1 MSKKQFN
8 SLPNFS
14 VQQNVNVDADNG
26 ILKNVE
32 IAKFGK
38 NKNDSY
44 FSEEFLNDLVAN
56 GNAQKNGVKSRF
68 GHPNMCATSLGTFIG
83 RFKEFELR
91 DQKVYANLYLD
102 PITKDV
108 QVEGKG
114 ISMFDYIVK
123 MATSNPDMFGNSI
136 VVMCDWEMIQLE
148 NEEGKKEMV
157 ESLILKEFVSSDLVD
172 DPAATDALFSSN
184 PNDLGVIVTSFLDE
198 NPEIFDTINKNP
210 NILQD
215 FFERYFNYANR
226 KSLNTF
232 NMSKTDFF
240 KKLFGKKPENKF
252 DIDVTLADG
261 SVVTVKTDAEQP
273 QEGDEVV
280 DDAGNPVPDGNHL
293 LPDGGSIDTVD
304 GKISKINDAAPNDP
318 PADPP
323 ADPSMQEVMNSIT
336 QMGKKFD
343 AFSAR
348 IEKSLGETDESLKL
362 VGETLSSFQTETKK
376 KFELIKSTYEVP
388 AGEKPNPSGGAAKGY
403 DPEKAKEFREKNEKK

>member
-91 DQKVYANLYLD
+91 EQKVYANLYLD

-123 MATSNPDMFGNSI
+123 MAASNPDMFGNSI

-184 PNDLGVIVTSFLDE
+184 PNDLGVIVTSFLDD

-240 KKLFGKKPENKF
+240 KNLFGKKPENKF

-273 QEGDEVV
+273 KEGDEVV

-304 GKISKINDAAPNDP
+304 GKISKINDAP

-323 ADPSMQEVMNSIT
+323 AEPTNQEVMQSVNKLAEQFST
-336 QMGKKFD
+336 FSKK
-343 AFSAR
+343 

-362 VGETLSSFQTETKK
+362 VGETLSSFQKETKK
-376 KFELIKSTYEVP
+376 KFENIRSSYDVP
-388 AGEKPNPSGGAAKGY
+388 PGEKPNPQGGAAKGY

>member
-26 ILKNVE
+26 ILNNVE

-123 MATSNPDMFGNSI
+123 MAASNPDMFGNSI

-184 PNDLGVIVTSFLDE
+184 PNDLGVIVTQFLDG
-198 NPEIFDTINKNP
+198 NPEIFETINKNP

-215 FFERYFNYANR
+215 FFERYFNYAQR

-240 KKLFGKKPENKF
+240 KKLFGSKNGSKF

-273 QEGDEVV
+273 QVGDEVV
-280 DDAGNPVPDGNHL
+280 DDAGEAVKDDTHL
-293 LPDGGSIDTVD
+293 LPDGGNIVTVG
-304 GKISKINDAAPNDP
+304 GKITEINDAKDDNP

-323 ADPSMQEVMNSIT
+323 AEPTMQEVMQSI
-336 QMGKKFD
+336 QKLGNQFS
-343 AFSAR
+343 AFSKK
-348 IEKSLGETDESLKL
+348 IEKSLAETDESLKL
-362 VGETLSSFQTETKK
+362 VAENQQEFQTETKK
-376 KFELIKSTYEVP
+376 KFETIKSSYEVP
-388 AGEKPNPSGGAAKGY
+388 PGENTKGSPKGGKGY
-403 DPEKAKEFREKNEKK
+403 DPDAAKEFREKNNKK

>member
-44 FSEEFLNDLVAN
+44 FSEQFLNDLVAE
-56 GNAQKNGVKSRF
+56 GNASKNGIKSRF

-102 PITKDV
+102 AITKDV

-114 ISMFDYIVK
+114 ISMYDYIVK
-123 MATSNPDMFGNSI
+123 MAASNPDMFGNSI

-157 ESLILKEFVSSDLVD
+157 ESLILKSFVSSDLVD

-184 PNDLGVIVTSFLDE
+184 PNDLGVIVTDFLDK
-198 NPEIFDTINKNP
+198 NPEIFESIDKNP
-210 NILQD
+210 NIIQD
-215 FFERYFNYANR
+215 FFERYFNYNQR

-232 NMSKTDFF
+232 NMSKTNFF
-240 KKLFGKKPENKF
+240 KKLFGDNSGKKF
-252 DIDVTLADG
+252 DIDITLADG
-261 SVVTVKTDAEQP
+261 KIVTVKTDAEQP
-273 QEGDEVV
+273 QVGDEVV
-280 DDAGNPVPDGNHL
+280 DDAGNSVDDDTHL
-293 LPDGGSIDTVD
+293 LPDGGSIVTVD
-304 GKISKINDAAPNDP
+304 GKITEINEATP

-323 ADPSMQEVMNSIT
+323 AEPTMQEVMQSIQSLGSQFAT
-336 QMGKKFD
+336 FSKK
-343 AFSAR
+343 
-348 IEKSLGETDESLKL
+348 IEKSLAETDESLKI
-362 VGETLSSFQTETKK
+362 VAENQANFQTETKK
-376 KFELIKSTYEVP
+376 KFETIKSSYEVP
-388 AGEKPNPSGGAAKGY
+388 PGEKPEGGKGGARGY
-403 DPEKAKEFREKNEKK
+403 DPEKAKEFREKK

>member
-44 FSEEFLNDLVAN
+44 FSEQFLNDLVAE
-56 GNAQKNGVKSRF
+56 GNASKNGIKSRF

-102 PITKDV
+102 SITKDV

-114 ISMFDYIVK
+114 ISMYDYIVK
-123 MATSNPDMFGNSI
+123 MAASNPDMFGNSI

-157 ESLILKEFVSSDLVD
+157 ESLILKSFVSSDLVD

-184 PNDLGVIVTSFLDE
+184 PNDLGVIVTDFLDK
-198 NPEIFDTINKNP
+198 NPEIFESIDKNP
-210 NILQD
+210 NIIQD
-215 FFERYFNYANR
+215 FFERYFNYNQR

-232 NMSKTDFF
+232 NMSKTNFF
-240 KKLFGKKPENKF
+240 KKLFGDNSGKKF
-252 DIDVTLADG
+252 DIDITLADG
-261 SVVTVKTDAEQP
+261 KIVTVKTDAEQP
-273 QEGDEVV
+273 QVGDEVV
-280 DDAGNPVPDGNHL
+280 DDAGNSVDDDTHL
-293 LPDGGSIDTVD
+293 LPDGGSIVTVD
-304 GKISKINDAAPNDP
+304 GKITEINEATP

-323 ADPSMQEVMNSIT
+323 AEPTMQEVMQSIQSLGSQFAT
-336 QMGKKFD
+336 FSKK
-343 AFSAR
+343 
-348 IEKSLGETDESLKL
+348 IEKSLAETDESLKI
-362 VGETLSSFQTETKK
+362 VAENQANFQTETKK
-376 KFELIKSTYEVP
+376 KFETIKSSYEVP
-388 AGEKPNPSGGAAKGY
+388 PGEKPEGGKGGAKGY
-403 DPEKAKEFREKNEKK
+403 DPEKAKEFREKK